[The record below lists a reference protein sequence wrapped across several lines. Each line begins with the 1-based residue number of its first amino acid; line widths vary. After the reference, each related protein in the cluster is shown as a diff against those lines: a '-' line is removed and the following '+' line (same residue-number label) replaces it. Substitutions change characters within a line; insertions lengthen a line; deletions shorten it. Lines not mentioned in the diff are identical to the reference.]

1 MNMTDEVFVPLPTVL
16 KDVHAAIGLTS
27 TTENHVRIEA
37 FDKNGEAILIA
48 LQPEAYGHQTPGTPW
63 RFKCTI
69 VSGFAERKHEGSFF
83 LQDGKVYVDV
93 HGYAMYAYGQVVKV
107 QNTMVPVLSENAK
120 LEALIKSKRPDI
132 QPIEL
137 SAQVAGLNIID
148 ALDAKL
154 NDGKHAQFYLDK
166 TSGRMDAQVTLT
178 PIPTQK
184 PGRPW
189 VFAVDVQTGWF
200 KIKSG
205 TVYCEN
211 GMLHFD
217 INGRAKF
224 CLPQKKRVQDVLF
237 PA

>member
-1 MNMTDEVFVPLPTVL
+1 MTYDIYVPDPTVF
-16 KDVHAAIGLTS
+16 KDLHAAIGLTG
-27 TTENHVRIEA
+27 TAANHVRIEA
-37 FDKNGEAILIA
+37 LDKNGEAILIG
-48 LQPEAYGHQTPGTPW
+48 LHPEVYGYQTPGSPW

-69 VSGFAERKHEGSFF
+69 IYGFAEGMHVGSFF

-93 HGYAMYAYGQVVKV
+93 ERYDLYAYDQVVKV
-107 QNTMVPVLSENAK
+107 QNSMVPVLSKNAK

-132 QPIEL
+132 HPIEL
-137 SAQVAGLNIID
+137 SAQVAGLNVID
-148 ALDAKL
+148 ALDAKH
-154 NDGKHAQFYLDK
+154 NDGRHAQFYLDK
-166 TSGRMDAQVTLT
+166 TSGRMDAQLTLT
-178 PIPTQK
+178 PIPTQI

-211 GMLHFD
+211 GMLHFHID
-217 INGRAKF
+217 GRAKF
-224 CLPQKKRVQDVLF
+224 CLPQKNQVQDVLF